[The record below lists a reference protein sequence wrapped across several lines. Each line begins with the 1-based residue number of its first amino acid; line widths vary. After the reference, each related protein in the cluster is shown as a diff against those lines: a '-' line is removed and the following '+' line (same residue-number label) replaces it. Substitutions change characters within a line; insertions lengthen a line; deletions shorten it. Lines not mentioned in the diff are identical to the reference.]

1 MNRDLAIFLDQV
13 KNRSIENKRAF
24 RLLFESNLYGVAI
37 GILRQELDSLIRL
50 SYLWLPETSVEVAQ
64 SLVEK
69 SVSGDMWKVV
79 NHNGKEVK
87 LTDRDMLNLA
97 SHLGGWE
104 QTIYM
109 FGCKLIHL
117 SDYHL
122 YLAKDPFETIAQSE
136 KEEIIGY
143 LSAYHNYPKTDI
155 CFDDLVDYLPK
166 VMDKLSDN
174 VEFYIE
180 ELPDKMA
187 GCYENP

>member
-1 MNRDLAIFLDQV
+1 MNRDLTIFLDQV

-50 SYLWLPETSVEVAQ
+50 SYLWIPETSVEVAQ

-69 SVSGDMWKVV
+69 SVSGDKWKVV
-79 NHNGKEVK
+79 NHKGKEVK

-122 YLAKDPFETIAQSE
+122 YLDKDPFETIPQSE

-143 LSAYHNYPKTDI
+143 LLAYHNYPKTDI

-187 GCYENP
+187 GSYENP